1 MSRTPKVVED
11 RREQILDAAMRVFAE
26 KGFSRATNRD
36 VAREAG
42 ITTGLIYYYFDNKEA
57 LLQAILEE
65 RSPVQIM
72 AQITPEMLEQPPD
85 VFLPLLIQRVLSIVE
100 NEQFLGVVRVML
112 PEILHRPEIVTPLNG
127 FAQRLLGFIGGYL
140 QRQIARGN
148 LRADLNL
155 DIAIHALIGSVITL
169 VVRRRILCDPQVM
182 NYTHEELARIV
193 VDTVLQGIAPR

>member
-1 MSRTPKVVED
+1 
-11 RREQILDAAMRVFAE
+11 MRVFAE